1 MQKGHLAVGTGG
13 KPIDLK
19 KFTLLLLMA
28 VMAYTNAAMAQVS
41 AMSEKNTKDVIEVTI
56 CGSQGEPYDDL
67 NWHPD
72 YPYFC
77 DSELELTAYPNDDW
91 ENWTYI
97 WEGSVT
103 IHEEWPNVCYLRYDP
118 ENEFQTVTVTVID
131 DQGNTGS
138 ATLTFH
144 LDSGE
149 LAPSI
154 WSGIKDGNE
163 IRLYCDN
170 PDQNDY
176 IEFAYG
182 EHDIPGDTLGDFINN
197 GMIPFDQLA
206 FPFVWAVTEDNVNEI
221 YLYCIHI
228 RNTCYH
234 DRELN
239 GINAYITEENGAVV
253 IHSLFTDASSYKFEW
268 IGYDTQDDESILNA
282 EVIEEFETNISSFVP
297 QNINDFNYY
306 RLRVS
311 PKNGNIKF
319 CMYSNVLTAQT
330 LSVSDNYSPDN
341 ITIYPNPAHDRFTVK
356 GEGTLVIFNSIGQKV
371 RELEIDNEATIDGL
385 PAGMYFVQVGG
396 MPQKVVVE

>member
-1 MQKGHLAVGTGG
+1 MQKGYLAVGTAGEL
-13 KPIDLK
+13 IDLK

-28 VMAYTNAAMAQVS
+28 VMAYTTAAMAQVS
-41 AMSEKNTKDVIEVTI
+41 AMSEKNTNDAIEVTI

-97 WEGSVT
+97 WEGLVT
-103 IHEEWPNVCYLRYDP
+103 VNEELPPIAYLRYDP

-176 IEFAYG
+176 IEISLRESGIPCDTIGF
-182 EHDIPGDTLGDFINN
+182 HDELQIDLNSI
-197 GMIPFDQLA
+197 Q
-206 FPFVWAVTEDNVNEI
+206 PFVYSGIEDNSDGT
-221 YLYCIHI
+221 YSYRLRI

-234 DRELN
+234 QKDLL
-239 GINAYITEENGAVV
+239 GHGAYIWEENDKTVH
-253 IHSLFTDASSYKFEW
+253 IQNIFTDVSGYKYQW
-268 IGYDTQDDESILNA
+268 IGYNTQDDESILNA

-356 GEGTLVIFNSIGQKV
+356 GEGTLVIYNSIGQKV
-371 RELEIDNEATIDGL
+371 RELEIDNETTIDGL
-385 PAGMYFVQVGG
+385 PAGMYFVQVNGSVK
-396 MPQKVVVE
+396 KVVVE